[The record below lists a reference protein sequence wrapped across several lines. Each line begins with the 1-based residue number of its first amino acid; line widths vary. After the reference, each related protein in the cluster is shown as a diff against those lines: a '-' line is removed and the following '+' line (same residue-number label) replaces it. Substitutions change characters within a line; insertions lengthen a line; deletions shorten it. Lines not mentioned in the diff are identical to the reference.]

1 MPIIPEFLYT
11 IRHQKDLKNAT
22 LDIASEPPAGPEL
35 TTDTPISITTM
46 DSMSDQYS
54 ADYTDP
60 GGGVVEATT
69 MENDDMYILEDGEKK
84 RKKRDTGSNIIR
96 KKRSRGSNLFQHH
109 RLTAEERKHK
119 ELIQENIEVG
129 VMFASKAVVQLI
141 TNPFVGPLTN
151 R

>member
-11 IRHQKDLKNAT
+11 IRHQHELKNAT
-22 LDIASEPPAGPEL
+22 LDIASEQPAGNEL
-35 TTDTPISITTM
+35 TTDSPITTM

-60 GGGVVEATT
+60 GGGILETTT

-84 RKKRDTGSNIIR
+84 RKKRDTGRSIIR
-96 KKRSRGSNLFQHH
+96 TKRSRGSNLFQHH

>member
-11 IRHQKDLKNAT
+11 IRHQHDLKNAT
-22 LDIASEPPAGPEL
+22 LDIASEQPAGNEL
-35 TTDTPISITTM
+35 TTDSPITTM

-60 GGGVVEATT
+60 GGGVVETTT

-84 RKKRDTGSNIIR
+84 RKKRDTGRSIIR
-96 KKRSRGSNLFQHH
+96 TKRSRSSNLFQHH

>member
-1 MPIIPEFLYT
+1 
-11 IRHQKDLKNAT
+11 
-22 LDIASEPPAGPEL
+22 
-35 TTDTPISITTM
+35 M

-60 GGGVVEATT
+60 GGGVVETTT
-69 MENDDMYILEDGEKK
+69 MENDDMYLLEDGEKK
-84 RKKRDTGSNIIR
+84 RKKRDTGRSIIR
-96 KKRSRGSNLFQHH
+96 TKRSRGSNLFQHH

>member
-11 IRHQKDLKNAT
+11 IRHQHDLKNAT
-22 LDIASEPPAGPEL
+22 LDIASEQPAGNEL
-35 TTDTPISITTM
+35 TTDSPITTM

-60 GGGVVEATT
+60 GGGVVETTT
-69 MENDDMYILEDGEKK
+69 MENDDMYVLEDGEKK
-84 RKKRDTGSNIIR
+84 RKKRDTGRSIIR
-96 KKRSRGSNLFQHH
+96 TKRSRSSNLFQHH

>member
-84 RKKRDTGSNIIR
+84 RKKRDTGNNIIR
-96 KKRSRGSNLFQHH
+96 TKRSRGSNLFQHH

>member
-22 LDIASEPPAGPEL
+22 LDIASEPSAGPEL
-35 TTDTPISITTM
+35 TTDSPISITTM

-84 RKKRDTGSNIIR
+84 RKKRDTGRNIIR
-96 KKRSRGSNLFQHH
+96 TKRSRGSNLFQHH